1 MILKRHFIFKQYVP
15 RPRGRYIFFLWNLL
29 FHIYKSYAY
38 LKASHLFFDK
48 SQIEEG
54 QTMQWP
60 KEKWQTVKQCVNDLQ
75 NTMQKTKDWA
85 KRIQLYAIIRYDQ
98 KQKIE
103 KDESSYKPSS
113 GTIKNKRLSKTNPTI
128 SHHQV
133 RSKTKDWAKR
143 IQLYAII
150 RYDQKQKIGK
160 HMYLFIRA

>member
-1 MILKRHFIFKQYVP
+1 M
-15 RPRGRYIFFLWNLL
+15 
-29 FHIYKSYAY
+29 HI

-60 KEKWQTVKQCVNDLQ
+60 IEKWQTVKQCVNDLQ

-103 KDESSYKPSS
+103 KDESSYMPS
-113 GTIKNKRLSKTNPTI
+113 
-128 SHHQV
+128 
-133 RSKTKDWAKR
+133 
-143 IQLYAII
+143 
-150 RYDQKQKIGK
+150 
-160 HMYLFIRA
+160 

>member
-1 MILKRHFIFKQYVP
+1 
-15 RPRGRYIFFLWNLL
+15 
-29 FHIYKSYAY
+29 
-38 LKASHLFFDK
+38 
-48 SQIEEG
+48 
-54 QTMQWP
+54 
-60 KEKWQTVKQCVNDLQ
+60 
-75 NTMQKTKDWA
+75 MQKTKDWA

-103 KDESSYKPSS
+103 QDESSYKPSS

-150 RYDQKQKIGK
+150 RYDQKQKIEQDESNYKPSSGTIKNKRLSKANPTISHHQVRSKTKDWKTYVFIYSCLNKNNTYLK
-160 HMYLFIRA
+160 HICYILKLY